1 MTGTGEANRIAFNET
16 IGVAVDVTARGITIS
31 ANKIESNGALG
42 IDLFNQSGAGVTPND
57 AGDGDNG
64 GNGLQN
70 FPVLQSANIV
80 TGGTVVTGTFNSLSN
95 SQFSLEFFGN
105 PQCDPSGFGEGARFL
120 GSLTVTT
127 NGSGNATFQM
137 TVARAAVGSSITAT
151 ATHLATGNT
160 SEFSACE
167 LATRN

>member
-1 MTGTGEANRIAFNET
+1 MS
-16 IGVAVDVTARGITIS
+16 VDVTARGITIS
-31 ANKIESNGALG
+31 ANKIESNGDLG

-57 AGDGDNG
+57 PGDGDDG

-70 FPVLQSANIV
+70 FPVLQSASVI
-80 TGGTVVTGTFNSLSN
+80 TGGTVVTGRLNSLPN

-105 PQCDPSGFGEGARFL
+105 PECDPSGFGEGARFL

-127 NGSGNATFQM
+127 NGSGIATFQT
-137 TVARAAVGSSITAT
+137 TVARTAVGSSITAT

-167 LATRN
+167 LVTGNGSD

>member
-1 MTGTGEANRIAFNET
+1 MKRLAWQWMSPL
-16 IGVAVDVTARGITIS
+16 AVSPFPPTRL
-31 ANKIESNGALG
+31 KSNGALG

-105 PQCDPSGFGEGARFL
+105 PQRPERLRRRRSFSRFSD
-120 GSLTVTT
+120 GH
-127 NGSGNATFQM
+127 NKWFGNATFQM

-160 SEFSACE
+160 SEFLLRASDPK
-167 LATRN
+167 LIGFSQLDWGN